1 MLTKINS
8 MEQSSSVLIIP
19 QQIKCLLGMH
29 EVSLPYLQEL
39 AIGSCL

>member
-1 MLTKINS
+1 

-19 QQIKCLLGMH
+19 QHINYLHGMGH
-29 EVSLPYLQEL
+29 EVSLSYLQEL